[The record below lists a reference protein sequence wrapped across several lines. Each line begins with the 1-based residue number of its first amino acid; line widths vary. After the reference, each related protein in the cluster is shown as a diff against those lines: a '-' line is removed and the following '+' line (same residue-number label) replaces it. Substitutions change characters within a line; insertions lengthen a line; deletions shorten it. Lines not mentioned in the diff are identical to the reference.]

1 MKKQQF
7 SINLNE
13 GEARLIALFFKRIT
27 FDGVRECA
35 VDDDETYR
43 MINVIEDA
51 IKQLGDQGMA
61 PR

>member
-13 GEARLIALFFKRIT
+13 REARLIALFFKRIT